1 MRLKVKK
8 EGNSFYSFSTKIQF
22 YIVEKYALDK
32 LRELADKKPTKMK
45 KREIEGKEI
54 DVRVKTYSYS
64 GGIVL
69 LYQNKMDKYA
79 YIEEI
84 TFELDNL
91 QLENETLSAS
101 KKLEIEL

>member
-1 MRLKVKK
+1 
-8 EGNSFYSFSTKIQF
+8 
-22 YIVEKYALDK
+22 
-32 LRELADKKPTKMK
+32 MK

-54 DVRVKTYSYS
+54 DVRIKTYNYS

-79 YIEEI
+79 YVEEI

-91 QLENETLSAS
+91 ELENETLT
-101 KKLEIEL
+101 KNGKL

>member
-1 MRLKVKK
+1 
-8 EGNSFYSFSTKIQF
+8 
-22 YIVEKYALDK
+22 
-32 LRELADKKPTKMK
+32 MK

-54 DVRVKTYSYS
+54 DVRVKTYNYN

-84 TFELDNL
+84 NFELDNL
-91 QLENETLSAS
+91 ELENETLTSNN
-101 KKLEIEL
+101 KLEIELEPNTEKLLSFVVASPGKEIVFRTKMSFYLNAPEFKF

>member
-1 MRLKVKK
+1 
-8 EGNSFYSFSTKIQF
+8 
-22 YIVEKYALDK
+22 
-32 LRELADKKPTKMK
+32 LRELADKKPSKMK

-91 QLENETLSAS
+91 TLENETLTAS
-101 KKLEIEL
+101 KKLEI